1 MLPPELSQKRQDL
14 EEKLRRL
21 RRVIVAFSGGVDST
35 LVLKVAVDVLGRDS
49 VIAATGVSPSL
60 PQRELQSVRD
70 LADQIGARL
79 TLVATEEM
87 QDPNYAA
94 NPSNRCYYCKTELYT
109 RLSELAEKQAGW
121 AIVNGANVDDAGDFR
136 PGMKAAG
143 EWLVESPLRDA
154 GLTKADVRALAH
166 QLGLANWD
174 KPAMA
179 CLSSRIPYGTPVT
192 IKSLSQIERAEA
204 FLRDNGFTNVRVRHH
219 QNLARI
225 EVDAND
231 LPLLVAEPL
240 RSQLA
245 SHLKSLGYTY
255 VTIDLQGFRSG
266 SSNEALKVL

>member
-1 MLPPELSQKRQDL
+1 MLTPELSKKRQEL
-14 EEKLRRL
+14 GEKLRRL
-21 RRVIVAFSGGVDST
+21 QRVIVAFSGGVDST
-35 LVLKVAVDVLGRDS
+35 LVLKIAVDALGRDN

-70 LADQIGARL
+70 LAEQIGANL
-79 TLVATEEM
+79 ELVATAEM
-87 QDPNYAA
+87 QDSNYTA
-94 NPSNRCYYCKTELYT
+94 NPSNRCYFCKTELYT
-109 RLSELAEKQAGW
+109 RLSELAKRQQGGW
-121 AIVNGANVDDAGDFR
+121 VIANGANLDDTGDFR

-143 EWLVESPLRDA
+143 EWRVESPLRDA
-154 GLTKADVRALAH
+154 GLTKGDVRALANE
-166 QLGLANWD
+166 LGLANWD

-225 EVDAND
+225 EVDADD

-240 RSQLA
+240 RTHLA
-245 SHLKSLGYTY
+245 THLKTLGYTY
-255 VTIDLQGFRSG
+255 VTLDLQGFRSG
-266 SSNEALKVL
+266 SSNEAL